1 MPKAALWISIK
12 ASRQARQAYA
22 IALLVGL
29 LGSAY
34 LVWQLSITLGL
45 ICAAVWV
52 AVLALDHLGLGA
64 QQRWVALHCA
74 VDGDWHLW
82 LANGQRVRVKRVCWR
97 GPVWLGLNLS
107 RSGAGFSQR
116 TVLIWPDMIA
126 PAERAALCRLMTQGQ
141 PN

>member
-1 MPKAALWISIK
+1 MLKAALWISIK
-12 ASRQARQAYA
+12 ASKQARQAYA
-22 IALLVGL
+22 LALLAGL

-34 LVWQLSITLGL
+34 LACQLDITLGFV
-45 ICAAVWV
+45 CGAVWGLLLTV
-52 AVLALDHLGLGA
+52 DHLGLGA
-64 QQRWVALHCA
+64 QKQWVALHCA
-74 VDGDWHLW
+74 VDGEWHLW
-82 LANGQRVRVKRVCWR
+82 LVNGQRVRVKRVCWR